1 MKNPAAVQRSLRRSV
16 TLSDL
21 ARLAGLMMTMS
32 RTANT
37 PDQVLLATLKHV
49 DWSIANPGN
58 VLSRWLAGSASENG
72 AEDLDIKTQGMD
84 IGIEIIE
91 PAGSPHFL
99 QKIFDPQNC

>member
-16 TLSDL
+16 TLSDV
-21 ARLAGLMMTMS
+21 ARLAGLMMTVS

-37 PDQVLLATLKHV
+37 PDQVLLATLKHI
-49 DWSIANPGN
+49 DWSIANPSN

-84 IGIEIIE
+84 IGIEIIKST
-91 PAGSPHFL
+91 GSPHFL
-99 QKIFDPQNC
+99 QKFFDQ